1 MINQFVAVIP
11 AAGIGDRF
19 EDRTPKQYININ
31 GKTVIERSV
40 EHILN
45 HPSCLELVVCLSSN
59 DSWFRDLAMFQNPKV
74 QTIVGGNTRGES
86 VDNGVKFFEE
96 RNLEFSH
103 FLIQDAVRP
112 CLEKEDLDK
121 LLKLLGSEHDGMIL
135 GFPVSDTLKKTHYE
149 SSKIIKTV
157 DRNNLWHSQT
167 PQLFKK
173 ESLIKALNQT
183 SREKEFTDEAQ
194 LLESIGADL
203 VLVKGSSRNI
213 KLTYQDDL
221 KTIKMIIKT
230 EI

>member
-19 EDRTPKQYININ
+19 EDSTPKQYININ

-74 QTIVGGNTRGES
+74 KTIVGGNTRGES

-149 SSKIIKTV
+149 SSQIIKTV

>member
-1 MINQFVAVIP
+1 MVNQFVAVIP
-11 AAGIGDRF
+11 AAGIGERF
-19 EDRTPKQYININ
+19 EDITPKQYIDIN

-59 DSWFRDLAMFQNPKV
+59 DSWFRDIVMFQNPKV
-74 QTIVGGNTRGES
+74 KTIIGGNTRGES

-121 LLKLLGSEHDGMIL
+121 ILKLLGSEHDGMIL
-135 GFPVSDTLKKTHYE
+135 GFPVSDTLKKTDHE
-149 SSKIIKTV
+149 SSQVIKTV

-173 ESLIKALNQT
+173 ESLIKALNQ
-183 SREKEFTDEAQ
+183 SAREKEFTDEAQ

-221 KTIKMIIKT
+221 KTIKLIIKT

>member
-45 HPSCLELVVCLSSN
+45 HPSCLELVVCISSN
-59 DSWFRDLAMFQNPKV
+59 DSWFRDIAMSQNPKV
-74 QTIVGGNTRGES
+74 KTIIGGNTRGES

-149 SSKIIKTV
+149 SSQIIKTV

-203 VLVKGSSRNI
+203 VLVKGLSLI
-213 KLTYQDDL
+213 H
-221 KTIKMIIKT
+221 I
-230 EI
+230 

>member
-1 MINQFVAVIP
+1 MVNQFVAVIP

-19 EDRTPKQYININ
+19 EDRIPKQYINIK
-31 GKTVIERSV
+31 GKTVIDRSV

-59 DSWFRDLAMFQNPKV
+59 DSRFSDLAMFQNSKV
-74 QTIVGGNTRGES
+74 KTIVGGNTRGES

-96 RNLEFSH
+96 SNLEFSH

-121 LLKLLGSEHDGMIL
+121 ILKLLGSEHDGMIL
-135 GFPVSDTLKKTHYE
+135 GFPVSDTLKKTDHE
-149 SSKIIKTV
+149 SSQVIKTV

>member
-59 DSWFRDLAMFQNPKV
+59 DSWFRDLSMFQNPKV
-74 QTIVGGNTRGES
+74 KTVVGGNTRGES

-149 SSKIIKTV
+149 SSQIIKTV

>member
-11 AAGIGDRF
+11 AAGTGDRF
-19 EDRTPKQYININ
+19 EGRIPKQYININ

-59 DSWFRDLAMFQNPKV
+59 DSWFRDLAMFQNTKV
-74 QTIVGGNTRGES
+74 KTIVGGNTRGES
-86 VDNGVKFFEE
+86 VDNGVNFFEE

-135 GFPVSDTLKKTHYE
+135 GFPVSDTLKKTDYE
-149 SSKIIKTV
+149 SSQIIKTV

-173 ESLIKALNQT
+173 ESLIKALNQA

>member
-59 DSWFRDLAMFQNPKV
+59 DSWFRDLAMFQIPKV
-74 QTIVGGNTRGES
+74 KTIVGGNTRGES

-149 SSKIIKTV
+149 SSQIIKTV

>member
-1 MINQFVAVIP
+1 M
-11 AAGIGDRF
+11 
-19 EDRTPKQYININ
+19 
-31 GKTVIERSV
+31 
-40 EHILN
+40 
-45 HPSCLELVVCLSSN
+45 
-59 DSWFRDLAMFQNPKV
+59 
-74 QTIVGGNTRGES
+74 
-86 VDNGVKFFEE
+86 
-96 RNLEFSH
+96 
-103 FLIQDAVRP
+103 IQDAVRP

-121 LLKLLGSEHDGMIL
+121 ILKLLGSAHDGMIL
-135 GFPVSDTLKKTHYE
+135 GFPVSDTLKKTDYE
-149 SSKIIKTV
+149 SSQIIKTV

-173 ESLIKALNQT
+173 ESLIKALNQA

>member
-1 MINQFVAVIP
+1 MINHFVAVIP

-19 EDRTPKQYININ
+19 EDRTPKQYINIY

-59 DSWFRDLAMFQNPKV
+59 DSWFRDLALFQNPKV

-149 SSKIIKTV
+149 SSQIIKTV

-203 VLVKGSSRNI
+203 VLVKGSSQNI